1 MAYAYLR
8 KGETPPIITTE
19 GRENYIAALEEADR
33 GDLKVFSDHLGDL
46 ATAQLRSLNV
56 MTKRVLAGHH
66 RLTHAN
72 GGVTDN
78 KTYYPPSRADTD
90 YDIDPG
96 D

>member
-1 MAYAYLR
+1 
-8 KGETPPIITTE
+8 
-19 GRENYIAALEEADR
+19 
-33 GDLKVFSDHLGDL
+33 
-46 ATAQLRSLNV
+46 